1 MRDNHGQVRGMKK
14 DIYFKLQT
22 ATIKNISCNSNY
34 WKGRF
39 SITPELKLLLID
51 LHCGSNRAFMC
62 LNVVLNL
69 WAFNL
74 HLTLFFFL
82 SLLSQSMHL
91 LKLSPHRRTMRQGE
105 PVLLLLTHQA
115 PMCHSPLSSSSPFAQ
130 GRLTCAGRG
139 VDKMKASLKI
149 HPQLDAQSCTSWQ
162 KPCRCTVCRWD
173 WQKAKSFP
181 LPRNTEMAQVP
192 TTSSV
197 PTVWPCS
204 AQPIQGFRQQ
214 QRPRSCS
221 RAGGEQPG
229 RASDMANT
237 DSITTQQ
244 SSFCRHSENFSQVL
258 ALLL

>member
-1 MRDNHGQVRGMKK
+1 MRDNHGQVQGMKK

-39 SITPELKLLLID
+39 SITLELKLLLID

-74 HLTLFFFL
+74 HLTLFFL

-91 LKLSPHRRTMRQGE
+91 LKLSPHRHTMRQGE
-105 PVLLLLTHQA
+105 PVLMLLTHQA
-115 PMCHSPLSSSSPFAQ
+115 PTCHSPLWSSSPF
-130 GRLTCAGRG
+130 AGRG
-139 VDKMKASLKI
+139 VDKTKATLKT
-149 HPQLDAQSCTSWQ
+149 HPRLDARSCTSWQ

-192 TTSSV
+192 TAY
-197 PTVWPCS
+197 PCS
-204 AQPIQGFRQQ
+204 ARLIRGFSQQP
-214 QRPRSCS
+214 RPQSCS
-221 RAGGEQPG
+221 SAGWEQPG
-229 RASDMANT
+229 RASDIANT
-237 DSITTQQ
+237 NSITSQQ

-258 ALLL
+258 ALLIK